1 MYVVAAGIGCTQH
14 RAGCGDICA
23 HRGSHGCAVAAPAL
37 NTAKCRQKILF
48 RFILATSQRQVR
60 TKRPVYLYMRN
71 SIDSGPHHVLPRA
84 YCGCISRWKM
94 ASSSDAWWILAQNCT
109 LTVPCLLSISCP
121 YRAPSALQ
129 PTSPSQLL
137 RAEFVCCNL
146 CCGKVAIA
154 N

>member
-1 MYVVAAGIGCTQH
+1 MPTE
-14 RAGCGDICA
+14 D
-23 HRGSHGCAVAAPAL
+23 P
-37 NTAKCRQKILF
+37 F
-48 RFILATSQRQVR
+48 QVHLGHI
-60 TKRPVYLYMRN
+60 P
-71 SIDSGPHHVLPRA
+71 
-84 YCGCISRWKM
+84 M
-94 ASSSDAWWILAQNCT
+94 ASSHKEACSHLHEELYRLGAPPRSTACVLRVYFSLENGLFERRLVDTGPELT
-109 LTVPCLLSISCP
+109 LTVRCLLSISCP